1 MTRLFKYALLT
12 VLIGLLTGCASLQS
26 TRAPDADLSRIK
38 TIHVQKLEGEDAD
51 IDLLIAKRLTALGYQ
66 VTTSA
71 AARPDHEVDA
81 TLTYVDRWMWD
92 ITMYLLRLTI
102 TLRDGREDTIL
113 AVGESYRPS
122 LQRRSPEV
130 MVEEVLDDIF
140 QRKAEAK

>member
-1 MTRLFKYALLT
+1 MTRLFKLALLT

-38 TIHVQKLEGEDAD
+38 TIHVQILEGEDAD
-51 IDLLIAKRLTALGYQ
+51 IDLLIAKRLTALGYR

-92 ITMYLLRLTI
+92 ITMYLLRLTV
-102 TLRDGREDTIL
+102 TLRDGREDAII